1 MAFKPSVK
9 TEDLRQTLQ
18 DITDLLMTMR
28 RQQMQQEAYGL
39 VTRMALGALLRAS
52 PDEARAAAAA
62 RLADTASLLGDIPA
76 ESPLGRAVTEE
87 AARLAAAIAPGG

>member
-18 DITDLLMTMR
+18 DITDLLMSMR
-28 RQQMQQEAYGL
+28 KQQLQQEAYGL

-52 PDEARAAAAA
+52 TPEARGAVVA
-62 RLADTASLLGDIPA
+62 RLRDSASVLGDIPA
-76 ESPLGRAVTEE
+76 DSLLGRAVTDE
-87 AARLAAAIAPGG
+87 AERLAAAIAPD

>member
-28 RQQMQQEAYGL
+28 KQQMEQEAYGL
-39 VTRMALGALLRAS
+39 VTRMALGALLRSAT
-52 PDEARAAAAA
+52 PEARDAVRA
-62 RLADTASLLGDIPA
+62 RLADTGAMLGDIPA

-87 AARLAAAIAPGG
+87 AARLAEAIPAG